1 MSENLIFRPRAR
13 LILQL
18 GEQLIRNE
26 SIALLELIKNA
37 YDADA
42 SRVKVIMKNLTTP
55 DKGLIIIE
63 DDGMGMTE
71 DIIKNVW
78 MEPGSDYKEN
88 LFKKG
93 IRTPRY
99 GRLPL
104 GEKGIGRF
112 AAHKLGEVI
121 NLITRAE
128 NHPEIVLHIDWTV
141 FKKNKY
147 LEEIPVNLIKRNPHV
162 FRNTTG
168 TRIEIRRLRNL
179 WTRGMLRE
187 VYRSILSFTS
197 PFNTPESF
205 KIEFETNHQEW
216 IKDLLSMEDIK
227 EFALFRF
234 KCKIEGNRIIQ
245 FHYEFTP
252 WPSMK
257 KVRGRVVDETDQYMK
272 EKLLLYDGKKE
283 INLDK
288 YRIGSVVF
296 EGFIFDLDPRILSLG
311 VPDKKTLRGYLKMNG
326 GISIYRDG
334 VRVYDYGEPGNDWLD
349 LGTRRVNQPTK
360 RISNNIIVAAVH
372 LSRKKSTGLIEKTNR
387 EGFIENDAFRELKK
401 ALLYCLSQIED
412 LRYVDKDIIRTVYG
426 LKSRK
431 EPVIGEISELK
442 HLIEKNIEN
451 KQLKGDIF
459 RYLDR
464 IENQYK
470 EMREILLRGAGAGLT
485 LSVVI
490 HEIEKIIKELIKTV
504 EHSKEIERTKSLV
517 EHLSKLIEG
526 YSIIIKKSEISGWSL
541 KKLIDQAIF
550 NMEFRFEAHRIEI
563 IKSYSKKK
571 DVSIRCARNL
581 VINSIINIIDNS
593 IWWLEYKY
601 KQQRFQKKIY
611 IDISE
616 DTIEDHA
623 SVIIADNGPGL
634 TSPPEEII
642 KPFVSAKPDGM
653 GLGLHIV
660 DEIMKAHGGFL
671 KFPDSGE
678 VEVPEDFRN
687 GAIVLLAF
695 KKEGEK

>member
-1 MSENLIFRPRAR
+1 MKENLIFKPRAR

-26 SIALLELIKNA
+26 SIALLELIKNS

-42 SRVKVIMKNLTTP
+42 SQIKIIMNNLTDP
-55 DKGLIIIE
+55 DRGFIIVE
-63 DDGMGMTE
+63 DNGTGMTE
-71 DIIKNVW
+71 NIIKNVW
-78 MEPGSDYKEN
+78 MEPGSDFKEN

-93 IRTPRY
+93 IRTPKY

-128 NHPEIVLHIDWTV
+128 NNLEIVLQIDWTV

-147 LEEIPVNLIKRNPHV
+147 LEEIPINLIKRNPEV

-168 TRIEIRRLRNL
+168 TRIEIRRLRNQ

-205 KIEFETNHQEW
+205 KIEFKTNHQEW

-234 KCKIEGNRIIQ
+234 KCKLEGNRITK

-257 KVRGRVVDETDQYMK
+257 KVNGRVVNEIDQYMK
-272 EKLLLYDGKKE
+272 KKLLLYDGNEE

-288 YRIGSVVF
+288 YKIGPVIF
-296 EGFIFDLDPRILSLG
+296 EGFIFDLDPKILALG
-311 VPDKKTLRGYLKMNG
+311 VPDKKTLKEYLKVNG
-326 GISIYRDG
+326 GVRVYRDG
-334 VRVYDYGEPGNDWLD
+334 VRVYDYGEPGNDWLE
-349 LGTRRVNQPTK
+349 LGPRRIK
-360 RISNNIIVAAVH
+360 RFNKGINNNIIVAVVH
-372 LSRKKSTGLIEKTNR
+372 LSREKSTGLIEKTNR
-387 EGFIENDAFRELKK
+387 EGFIENDAFRELKN

-412 LRYVDKDIIRTVYG
+412 LRFVDKDIIRTIYG
-426 LKSRK
+426 LKSIK

-442 HLIEKNIEN
+442 HLIEKKIEN
-451 KQLKGDIF
+451 KPLKKDIF

-470 EMREILLRGAGAGLT
+470 EMRDILLRGAGAGLT
-485 LSVVI
+485 LTVVV
-490 HEIEKIIKELIKTV
+490 HEIDKIIRELIRAVKKD
-504 EHSKEIERTKSLV
+504 SEIERVRDLV
-517 EHLSKLIEG
+517 GHLSKLVEG
-526 YSIIIKKSEISGWSL
+526 YTIIIRKSEISNWNL
-541 KKLIDQAIF
+541 KKIIDQAIF
-550 NMEFRFEAHRIEI
+550 NMEFRFEVHEIEI
-563 IKSYSKKK
+563 TKAYRDKK
-571 DVSIRCARNL
+571 DISMECARNL
-581 VINSIINIIDNS
+581 VISSLINIMDNS

-601 KQQRFQKKIY
+601 RQHKFKKKIY

-616 DTIEDHA
+616 DIIEDHV

-634 TSPPEEII
+634 TLPPEEVT

-671 KFPDSGE
+671 KFPDFSE
-678 VEVPEDFRN
+678 LKVPECFQN
-687 GAIVLLAF
+687 GAIIMLVF
-695 KKEGEK
+695 KKKEK